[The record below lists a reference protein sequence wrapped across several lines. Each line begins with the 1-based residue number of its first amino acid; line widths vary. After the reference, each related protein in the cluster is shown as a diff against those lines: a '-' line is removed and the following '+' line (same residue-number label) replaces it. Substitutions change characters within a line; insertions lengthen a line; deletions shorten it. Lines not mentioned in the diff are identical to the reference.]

1 MHRLIRQKRTRKR
14 QKQFSTLHQK
24 KNGIIQGRS
33 DDVEKTESVVAVKDQ
48 VEKLKVHNSA
58 NKSSRIKS
66 AKDENDQKV
75 KNILYVGIVQQVI
88 VVIPTNL
95 N

>member
-24 KNGIIQGRS
+24 KNGIIQERS

-58 NKSSRIKS
+58 NKSSRKKS
-66 AKDENDQKV
+66 AKDENDKKV
-75 KNILYVGIVQQVI
+75 KNIYVGIVQQVI

>member
-1 MHRLIRQKRTRKR
+1 M
-14 QKQFSTLHQK
+14 HQK

-58 NKSSRIKS
+58 NKSSRKKS
-66 AKDENDQKV
+66 AKDENDKKV
-75 KNILYVGIVQQVI
+75 KNIYVGIVQQVI

>member
-33 DDVEKTESVVAVKDQ
+33 DDVEKSESVVAVKDQ

-58 NKSSRIKS
+58 NKSSRKKS
-66 AKDENDQKV
+66 AKDENDKKV
-75 KNILYVGIVQQVI
+75 KNIYVGIVQQVI

>member
-66 AKDENDQKV
+66 AKDENDKKV
-75 KNILYVGIVQQVI
+75 KNIYVGIVQQVI